1 MRRTLISSTAA
12 WRLWSSISRMNSCPS
27 QHSLPRVLCV
37 HSHSLPVSVP
47 NRRQCNSYNRLL
59 RDAIASEESAP
70 TGDDLEA
77 LMDADGEDDKT
88 YAAMG
93 VAKTLSTVSFLVGT
107 RRDVYADDSADRDVH
122 RLFAGDSRPSTGGH
136 HSDHPGNSREKGPW
150 YVVGT

>member
-37 HSHSLPVSVP
+37 LSHSPRVSVP

-59 RDAIASEESAP
+59 REAIASEESAP

-93 VAKTLSTVSFLVGT
+93 VAKTLSTVGFLVGT
-107 RRDVYADDSADRDVH
+107 RSNVYADDSADCVIH
-122 RLFAGDSRPSTGGH
+122 RLFAGDPRSSTGGH
-136 HSDHPGNSREKGPW
+136 HPDHPGNS
-150 YVVGT
+150 